1 MGTVEGDSGTNW
13 KSQKAGGKITAS
25 TDRALAG
32 PKHDAKG
39 QYVAS
44 GCSCLF
50 FVFVC
55 SGMGAECGLWMLQVT
70 VRVIVVVRIS
80 ARIRRS

>member
-50 FVFVC
+50 FVCVC
-55 SGMGAECGLWMLQVT
+55 SGMGWVGG
-70 VRVIVVVRIS
+70 
-80 ARIRRS
+80 RRRALMRESCFVLGIFEA